1 MKARPSLLMAMD
13 TFICGSCQMTFNDI
27 EQFVIHKKD
36 CNVNLLSASCQQEP
50 QGEGQDEGQVVVA
63 STDSNAENQVM
74 AFPEGSRVI
83 STEMVDALTGEQQTV
98 IIIQSAQGA
107 EVQGSMPGVSL
118 TPQTPATGKKR
129 GRPKKDKSEVSTSA
143 VKVERVEKPSIPDM
157 GADGKLYCKA
167 CKKSFHKERFFKT
180 HKCMPT
186 TDYVDITKKSVLT
199 VEYGENEEA
208 ASDDEEEELD
218 NDEDKDFKVSDYKI
232 KDVEEEEDEIE
243 EEEEDD
249 ETEGPPKKKRRSYKL
264 RMDADGEER
273 GARPT
278 DQIGDVPIFK
288 TEAEKSQFEQSL
300 NVDLSFVDNMFRQH
314 MIEQDLNDKA
324 TVASRMTTNTLNL
337 YSCNTCDKIFK
348 TLSHMR
354 LHCLTHT
361 DAKPFKCPKC
371 PYSSNGKGNL
381 YTHMRKHTGQFFRC
395 KVCDFKSVNKSH
407 VLEHEAV
414 HSNVRHQCDIC
425 KKDYNTLKSLINHIR
440 KYHKNSGRGEE
451 YLSSFLQ
458 GGRQRGATVI
468 HQCHVCN
475 RKFKKKIDRDR
486 HLYVHD
492 IKDIPTIQMCSLCD
506 YTASRKVYL
515 EKHFQ
520 KHRVIYKC
528 VKCED
533 KFLSTIRLIDHLTT
547 SHIQDDETTK
557 WESMFEECINN
568 SLYLP
573 EPDEMLSSAEK
584 EFVSLPAELS
594 QTNLEGK
601 ARVEVEQMPEETAGA
616 IEAMKSEQKTIQEEN
631 LQMSEIDA
639 NSQSKNNEMKS
650 EDSETNEDGNDKEE
664 TKDGLSNETND
675 HADDLIPSTEVDNT
689 VSENIPLGE
698 NEDMRTISRKDDQ
711 VLSSTDQPG
720 STPEEE
726 DEENEEG
733 SPKEDKVDSADL
745 IKTLGYRPLTLQIF
759 HKMRETFGH
768 EECEYCGKLYYN
780 KIDYDQHI
788 RTHTGDNPYP
798 CSICGFRALTRDG
811 LQSHKAKEHEKM
823 SFPCKECSFTAN
835 SRSQLWNHSLVHSG
849 FGEDMGIECPECQ
862 QKIGSWSL
870 FKEHVNEVH
879 PDSKNK
885 ELVKLHIYAGYE
897 TSPKHKVQGKIGR
910 RSYKCPYCDKMF
922 IRANS
927 ELQKHI
933 WIHEGVKPF
942 KCPLCPHACRSKN
955 NLQAHMLRHS
965 NEKPYTC
972 SECNKAY
979 KSKTALR
986 WHVRSHKAG
995 RLFKCTKCPYE
1006 ATQAAH
1012 LRRHMEIHNV
1022 IKKYACQHCSYTAN
1036 TLSYLKVHHTRSHK
1050 GLPYKNVDVPV
1061 VEETGMGSS
1070 GASQVYRCLSCDY
1083 LFGNLT
1089 DLKRHLKIRHHLTLT
1104 NFVGLDG
1111 EKGISNLSEQQMTY
1125 SEENVPDGIIT
1136 EEGQEGSVP
1145 VISSVQTIDATSTDV
1160 NSSHLDEKTASA
1172 VNILQQIF
1180 GMSQQSS
1187 GGQQQ
1192 FTIQSETGEV
1202 MTVNPETIIVQEGDE
1217 QVLVTD
1223 GNQPEGGHQQYVIQ
1237 YVNQEQIENS
1247 MVEIQTI
1254 QDVQHFQTIEQEIIQ
1269 SMDTHSLGDN
1279 VVEQQI
1285 VQS

>member
-1 MKARPSLLMAMD
+1 MD

-36 CNVNLLSASCQQEP
+36 CNVNLLPSVSQPETQS
-50 QGEGQDEGQVVVA
+50 GEQVENENVGHVVV
-63 STDSNAENQVM
+63 STADSNAEDQVV
-74 AFPEGSRVI
+74 AFPEGSRVVT
-83 STEMVDALTGEQQTV
+83 TEVVDSVTGEQQTV
-98 IIIQSAQGA
+98 IIIQPAPGSEMSGSQGVTQ
-107 EVQGSMPGVSL
+107 EG
-118 TPQTPATGKKR
+118 QTPASGKKR
-129 GRPKKDKSEVSTSA
+129 GRPKKEKQTDSVPA
-143 VKVERVEKPSIPDM
+143 AKVQKVEKPAVPEM

-180 HKCMPT
+180 HRCMPT

-208 ASDDEEEELD
+208 VSASEDEELD
-218 NDEDKDFKVSDYKI
+218 NDEDKDFRVSDYKL
-232 KDVEEEEDEIE
+232 KDA

-249 ETEGPPKKKRRSYKL
+249 EIEEDAEEEEGEGKPKKKRRSYKV
-264 RMDADGEER
+264 RMDADGDENK

-278 DQIGDVPIFK
+278 DQIGDVPIFR
-288 TEAEKSQFEQSL
+288 TEAEKALFEQSL
-300 NVDLSFVDNMFRQH
+300 NVDLSFVDNLFRQH

-324 TVASRMTTNTLNL
+324 PVASRMTTNTLSL
-337 YSCNTCDKIFK
+337 YSCNMCDKIFK

-361 DAKPFKCPKC
+361 DSKPFKCPKC
-371 PYSSNGKGNL
+371 LYRSNGKGNL
-381 YTHMRKHTGQFFRC
+381 YTHMRKHTGQYFRC
-395 KVCDFKSVNKSH
+395 KFCDFKSVNKSH

-414 HSNVRHQCDIC
+414 HSNVRHQCDLC

-440 KYHKNSGRGEE
+440 KYHKNTPKGEE
-451 YLSSFLQ
+451 YLASFLQ

-492 IKDIPTIQMCSLCD
+492 IKDIPTIQMCTLCD

-520 KHRVIYKC
+520 KHRVIYRC
-528 VKCED
+528 VKCEE
-533 KFLSTIRLIDHLTT
+533 KFLSTIRLIDHLTNT
-547 SHIQDDETTK
+547 HLQDDPTTK
-557 WESMFEECINN
+557 WESMFEECINS

-573 EPDEMLSSAEK
+573 EPDEKLSSAEK
-584 EFVSLPAELS
+584 ELVSLPAELS
-594 QTNLEGK
+594 QTDLQGQAK
-601 ARVEVEQMPEETAGA
+601 VEVEQVPGETTGTIEAVQGEQDLPMADSEGQNVDEEETDV
-616 IEAMKSEQKTIQEEN
+616 KPS
-631 LQMSEIDA
+631 L
-639 NSQSKNNEMKS
+639 
-650 EDSETNEDGNDKEE
+650 EDGNIKVEKNDDEENEGSEPLTSDPQSSLKNEDSSSQAEEAGLPLVEDQESGTVNVNEE
-664 TKDGLSNETND
+664 T
-675 HADDLIPSTEVDNT
+675 
-689 VSENIPLGE
+689 
-698 NEDMRTISRKDDQ
+698 
-711 VLSSTDQPG
+711 VLSSTEKTG
-720 STPEEE
+720 GTSI
-726 DEENEEG
+726 EENVLEITKEE
-733 SPKEDKVDSADL
+733 KLDSADL
-745 IKTLGYRPLTLQIF
+745 IKTLGYRPLTLQVF

-780 KIDYDQHI
+780 KMDYDQHV

-798 CSICGFRALTRDG
+798 CTICGYRALSRDS
-811 LQSHKAKEHEKM
+811 LQSHKATEHEKL
-823 SFPCKECSFTAN
+823 SFPCKECDFTAN
-835 SRSQLWNHSLVHSG
+835 SRSQLWNHSLKHSG

-862 QKIGSWSL
+862 QKLPSLTL
-870 FKEHVNEVH
+870 FKDHVSEAH

-885 ELVKLHIYAGYE
+885 ELNKLHIYAGLE

-922 IRANS
+922 FRANS

-972 SECNKAY
+972 TECNKAY

-986 WHVRSHKAG
+986 WHVRSHKSG
-995 RLFKCTKCPYE
+995 RLFKCSKCPYE

-1050 GLPYKNVDVPV
+1050 GVPYKNVDVPV
-1061 VEETGMGSS
+1061 VEETGHDSTGT
-1070 GASQVYRCLSCDY
+1070 SQVYRCLSCDY

-1104 NFVGLDG
+1104 NFAGLDG
-1111 EKGISNLSEQQMTY
+1111 DKSTAITNLTEQVSSFPEESSTTGLMTEVGQVDDVPEINEVHTVDASVTEIDSSNL
-1125 SEENVPDGIIT
+1125 
-1136 EEGQEGSVP
+1136 
-1145 VISSVQTIDATSTDV
+1145 DA
-1160 NSSHLDEKTASA
+1160 KTASA

-1180 GMSQQSS
+1180 GMSQQNS
-1187 GGQQQ
+1187 GGPQQ
-1192 FTIQSETGEV
+1192 FTIQSESGEV
-1202 MTVNPETIIVQEGDE
+1202 MTVNPETIIVQEGGE

-1223 GNQPEGGHQQYVIQ
+1223 GNQPDSGHQQYVIQ

-1254 QDVQHFQTIEQEIIQ
+1254 QDVQHFQTIEQEIIH
-1269 SMDTHSLGDN
+1269 SMESQPLEDN

>member
-1 MKARPSLLMAMD
+1 MD

-36 CNVNLLSASCQQEP
+36 CNVNLLPPTSQPETQSGQQVENENV
-50 QGEGQDEGQVVVA
+50 GHVVV
-63 STDSNAENQVM
+63 STADSNAEDQVM
-74 AFPEGSRVI
+74 AFPEGSRVVT
-83 STEMVDALTGEQQTV
+83 TEVVDSVTGEQQTV
-98 IIIQSAQGA
+98 IIIQPAP
-107 EVQGSMPGVSL
+107 GSEMPGSQGVTL
-118 TPQTPATGKKR
+118 DGQTPGSGKKR
-129 GRPKKDKSEVSTSA
+129 GRPKKEKQTDSIPVA
-143 VKVERVEKPSIPDM
+143 KVQKVEKPSVPEM

-180 HKCMPT
+180 HRCMPT

-208 ASDDEEEELD
+208 VSASEDEELD
-218 NDEDKDFKVSDYKI
+218 NDEDKDFRVSDYKL
-232 KDVEEEEDEIE
+232 KDAEEEEDNELEEDGDE
-243 EEEEDD
+243 EERG
-249 ETEGPPKKKRRSYKL
+249 EGKPKKKRRSYKV
-264 RMDADGEER
+264 RMDADGDENK

-278 DQIGDVPIFK
+278 DQIGDVPIFR
-288 TEAEKSQFEQSL
+288 TEAEKSLFEQSL
-300 NVDLSFVDNMFRQH
+300 NVDLSFVDNLFRQH

-324 TVASRMTTNTLNL
+324 PVASRMTTNTLSL
-337 YSCNTCDKIFK
+337 YSCNMCDKIFK

-361 DAKPFKCPKC
+361 DSKPFKCPKC
-371 PYSSNGKGNL
+371 PYRSNGKGNL
-381 YTHMRKHTGQFFRC
+381 YTHMRKHTGQYFRC
-395 KVCDFKSVNKSH
+395 KFCDFKSVNKSH

-414 HSNVRHQCDIC
+414 HSNVRHQCDLC

-440 KYHKNSGRGEE
+440 KYHKNSPKGEE

-520 KHRVIYKC
+520 KHRVIYRC
-528 VKCED
+528 VKCEE
-533 KFLSTIRLIDHLTT
+533 KFLSTIRLIDHLTNT
-547 SHIQDDETTK
+547 HLQDDATTK

-584 EFVSLPAELS
+584 ELVSLPAELS
-594 QTNLEGK
+594 QTDLEGK
-601 ARVEVEQMPEETAGA
+601 AKVEVEQVPGETTGT
-616 IEAMKSEQKTIQEEN
+616 IEAVQGGQD
-631 LQMSEIDA
+631 LPMSETEGQNEVKPEVTPSVEEGNIKTEEKDDEQIED
-639 NSQSKNNEMKS
+639 NDLLTSDPQSSSKNENAS
-650 EDSETNEDGNDKEE
+650 SQAEE
-664 TKDGLSNETND
+664 AHLPL
-675 HADDLIPSTEVDNT
+675 ADQESSTVN
-689 VSENIPLGE
+689 E
-698 NEDMRTISRKDDQ
+698 NEDT
-711 VLSSTDQPG
+711 VLSST
-720 STPEEE
+720 EETGGTSI
-726 DEENEEG
+726 EENVLEI
-733 SPKEDKVDSADL
+733 PKEEKLDSADL
-745 IKTLGYRPLTLQIF
+745 IKTLGYRPLTLQVF

-780 KIDYDQHI
+780 KMDYDQHV

-798 CSICGFRALTRDG
+798 CSICGYRALSRDS
-811 LQSHKAKEHEKM
+811 LQSHKATEHEKL
-823 SFPCKECSFTAN
+823 SFPCKECEFTAN
-835 SRSQLWNHSLVHSG
+835 SRSQLWNHSLKHSG

-862 QKIGSWSL
+862 QKLPSWTL
-870 FKEHVNEVH
+870 FKDHVSEAH

-885 ELVKLHIYAGYE
+885 ELNKLHIYAGLE
-897 TSPKHKVQGKIGR
+897 SSPKHKVQGKIGR

-922 IRANS
+922 FRANS

-972 SECNKAY
+972 TDCNKAY

-986 WHVRSHKAG
+986 WHVRSHKSG
-995 RLFKCTKCPYE
+995 RLFKCSKCPYE

-1050 GLPYKNVDVPV
+1050 GVPYKNVDVPV
-1061 VEETGMGSS
+1061 VEETGHDST

-1104 NFVGLDG
+1104 NFAGLDG
-1111 EKGISNLSEQQMTY
+1111 DKSTTITNLTEPVTSFPEESSTTGMMTEVGQDSAVPEINEVHTVDASATEIDSSNL
-1125 SEENVPDGIIT
+1125 
-1136 EEGQEGSVP
+1136 
-1145 VISSVQTIDATSTDV
+1145 DA
-1160 NSSHLDEKTASA
+1160 KTASA

-1180 GMSQQSS
+1180 GMSQQNS
-1187 GGQQQ
+1187 GGPQQ
-1192 FTIQSETGEV
+1192 FTIQSESGEV
-1202 MTVNPETIIVQEGDE
+1202 MTVNPETIIVQEGGE

-1223 GNQPEGGHQQYVIQ
+1223 GNQPENGHQQYVIQ
-1237 YVNQEQIENS
+1237 YVNQDQIENS

-1254 QDVQHFQTIEQEIIQ
+1254 QDVQHFQTIEQEIIH
-1269 SMDTHSLGDN
+1269 SMEAQPLGDN